1 MGWLALKL
9 RAPRIMALCEA
20 RAVLW
25 GATQQL
31 LDNARAGAAAQGDL
45 GDTPYGRPP
54 PAAAGP
60 SAAGSGAGKDG
71 VEAAKRKH
79 SLAEMQAAEFARG
92 REAVR
97 GAVPHSR
104 SIMHMLR

>member
-1 MGWLALKL
+1 M
-9 RAPRIMALCEA
+9 
-20 RAVLW
+20 LW

-31 LDNARAGAAAQGDL
+31 LDNARAGAAAQGDS
-45 GDTPYGRPP
+45 GDTPYGRPR

-60 SAAGSGAGKDG
+60 SAAGAGGGKGG
-71 VEAAKRKH
+71 VESAKKKQ
-79 SLAEMQAAEFARG
+79 SLEEMQAAEFVRG